1 MTRTIVKT
9 AVVALLGVVLWA
21 GKPVSAPDR
30 PADPDQPWITAPAE
44 GSTVRA
50 GILEFQ
56 GTAPQKSKLEVIE
69 NGRIVCVAWAKP
81 DGTWKGRG
89 KLFGGGKA
97 EVFVKVVGGTAK
109 QSPVRTFKV
118 SGESTQTL
126 TLTNPTEED
135 EPLMPKV
142 TLFRGTGRP
151 DDTILVSFNGRALFK
166 TKVRSDGIWT
176 KTVKVPSPEKIEI
189 RAESKAEGE
198 IVFLKLLGVG

>member
-1 MTRTIVKT
+1 MRTLVKA
-9 AVVALLGVVLWA
+9 AVVGVLAIVLWA
-21 GKPVSAPDR
+21 FKPVSAPDK
-30 PADPDQPWITAPAE
+30 PSTPDQPWITEPSE
-44 GSTVRA
+44 GSTVEA
-50 GILEFQ
+50 GITAFR
-56 GTAPQKSKLEVIE
+56 GTAPKKSKLEVIE
-69 NGRIVCVAWAKP
+69 NGRIVCVAWTKP
-81 DGTWKGRG
+81 DGSWSGRG

-109 QSPVRTFKV
+109 QSPVRTFQV
-118 SGESTQTL
+118 SGDATQTL
-126 TLTNPTEED
+126 TITNPTEDD

-151 DDTILVSFNGRALFK
+151 DDVILVSFNGKALFK